1 MSEQKMMT
9 PADYLAS
16 EAAREDVKA
25 LLADFPARE
34 VKQPDGRIWYK
45 PAGTASRRVV
55 AGFKV
60 DTMLSLA
67 PADAW
72 HRVGIA
78 QRDARLIG
86 AMVGCV
92 AAHYRLDGERYTVT
106 DMGEGYRAF
115 RLRTGG
121 TYAAVEENDMRKNA
135 CVALGGDG
143 GVIVHPCGGAME
155 LAFVKDADLPDAIC
169 RVMLAS
175 LKVAQ
180 S

>member
-1 MSEQKMMT
+1 MT
-9 PADYLAS
+9 LTDYLAS

-34 VKQPDGRIWYK
+34 VKQPNGRIWYK
-45 PAGTASRRVV
+45 PDGRASRRVG

-67 PADAW
+67 REDAW

-78 QRDARLIG
+78 QRDAVG

-92 AAHYRLDGERYTVT
+92 AVYYRLDGLRYTVT
-106 DMGEGYRAF
+106 DLGEGYRAF

-121 TYAAVEENDMRKNA
+121 TYAAAQENDMRKNA

-155 LAFVKDADLPDAIC
+155 LAFAKDADLPNAIC

-175 LKVAQ
+175 LRVAQ